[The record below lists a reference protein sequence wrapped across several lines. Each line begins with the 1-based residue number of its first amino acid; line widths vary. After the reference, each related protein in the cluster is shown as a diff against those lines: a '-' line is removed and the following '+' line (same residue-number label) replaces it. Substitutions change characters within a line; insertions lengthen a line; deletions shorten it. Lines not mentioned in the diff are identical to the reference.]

1 MGLLRCTGIR
11 HCPPSFRTTS
21 YIRPVYTPPGAR
33 TGRLASAQFPG
44 PAVYALPTPDDPP
57 TGSCRSS
64 RKRPWKVDDA
74 IVRIGRARGVR
85 RSRSPPRAPMNARVS
100 GRHGTAAN
108 GRKQVS
114 RTLARVFAGWRTGLP
129 GPVLVLQAGT
139 AVNYFGTGLILP
151 FEIIYLHQ
159 ARGFPTATAGLV
171 LAAVMGTAALVTPLS
186 GALLDRFRAKPVLIT
201 GNLASALGYAGFAFV
216 DRPWQAFVCAAVGGA
231 GFGVANTA
239 NQVLSLT
246 LVSAEQRASSIA
258 LRRVAGNFG
267 LGAGATVAGFVVA
280 AANHLRVFQA
290 LYLFDGLT
298 FAVFALVVLAG
309 IPNPRLA
316 NAAPASDRG
325 TGFRAVAHDRL
336 FLILIAANI
345 VLVMTGG
352 AFFSNILAPFATA
365 HTPVG
370 PGEIGIVFF
379 INTFFIVVAQIPAT
393 RVVKRMR
400 RTHALAATS
409 ALFAIGLLAVL
420 LATLTSSALTAT
432 AVLAGVAIVIAI
444 GECAQF
450 IVTGTIVAD
459 LAPPHLLGRYMSL
472 YGLSFTAGVALGPA
486 VGGALLA
493 TSPDAVWW
501 GGALAVALTG
511 AGLLRLRDR
520 IPDPLLPAQCP
531 APQAVSAAD
540 MDSAYH
546 SQMSNTEM

>member
-1 MGLLRCTGIR
+1 M
-11 HCPPSFRTTS
+11 
-21 YIRPVYTPPGAR
+21 
-33 TGRLASAQFPG
+33 
-44 PAVYALPTPDDPP
+44 
-57 TGSCRSS
+57 
-64 RKRPWKVDDA
+64 
-74 IVRIGRARGVR
+74 
-85 RSRSPPRAPMNARVS
+85 
-100 GRHGTAAN
+100 
-108 GRKQVS
+108 S

-129 GPVLVLQAGT
+129 GPVIVLQAGT
-139 AVNYFGTGLILP
+139 AVNYVGTGLILP

-171 LAAVMGTAALVTPLS
+171 LAAVMGTAAVVTPFS
-186 GALLDRFRAKPVLIT
+186 GALLDRFRAKRILII

-216 DRPWQAFVCAAVGGA
+216 DRPWQAFVCSAVGGA
-231 GFGVANTA
+231 GFGVAITA

-246 LVSAEQRASSIA
+246 LVSAGQRASSIA

-267 LGAGATVAGFVVA
+267 LGSGATVAGFIVA
-280 AANHLRVFQA
+280 SANDLRTFQA
-290 LYLFDGLT
+290 LYLFDGAT
-298 FAVFALVVLAG
+298 FAVFALVVLVG
-309 IPNPRLA
+309 IPNARLA
-316 NAAPASDRG
+316 NAASASDRG

-352 AFFSNILAPFATA
+352 ALFSNILAPFAKA

-370 PGEIGIVFF
+370 PGEIGVVFF

-420 LATLTSSALTAT
+420 LATLTSSTLTAT
-432 AVLAGVAIVIAI
+432 TVLAGVAIVI
-444 GECAQF
+444 GP
-450 IVTGTIVAD
+450 IVAD

-501 GGALAVALTG
+501 GGALAAALIG
-511 AGLLRLRDR
+511 AGLLRLGDQ
-520 IPDPLLPAQCP
+520 IPDPLLQAQCP
-531 APQAVSAAD
+531 PPQAVSAAD
-540 MDSAYH
+540 MDSACH
-546 SQMSNTEM
+546 S